1 MDKRVLVI
9 VITLVSLLL
18 PGRPPAAAQSKA
30 DCLACHSDTSL
41 TMEKGGTQRS
51 IYVNEA
57 LLNASAHRKLVC
69 VACHPGF
76 NPENVPH
83 KEKIEEVNCLTCHK
97 DVQFKHTFHPQ
108 LAKAIAA
115 HEPPDVGCK
124 DCHGTH
130 EIVSPKVPGSKF
142 SDQKVEESCG
152 ECHGDVRETFDKSAH
167 GRALAAAVAGAPNCL
182 TCHRHEVTLGGMTG
196 DTLSHKVAQEK
207 LCLSCHLDNPEVR
220 ARTSPTA
227 GFIAAYEKSVHGA
240 ALLKGNPRA
249 ANCIDCHGSHEMQKG
264 VESAS
269 LVSKKNIPST
279 CGKCH
284 EEITKEFRQSI
295 HGVAAANGV
304 KDAPVC
310 TDCHGEHNILPP
322 SDPRSS
328 VAAANVSARVCSPC
342 HSSVKLS
349 EKYGIASNRFQ
360 TFEDSYHGLA
370 IRAGDVEVA
379 NCASCHGA
387 HNIKP
392 SSDSTSTIS
401 KANLARTCG
410 KCHPGANAKFAIG
423 AVHVAFTDRAEPALY
438 WVSTIYLIL
447 IAVVVGGMF
456 LHNLLDFLRKAR
468 RKLMIRRGRIVP
480 EHVGHRLYLRMSTN
494 ERFQHGTLMLSFL
507 TLVFTGFALKFPDAW
522 WVVPIRNLSPMMF
535 EIRGIVHRVAG
546 VLLILAGLYHLY
558 YVLFVPR
565 GRELLRDLIPVPQ
578 DIKDAVA
585 VLRYNLGLTSIK
597 PLFARFSYIEKSEY
611 WALVW
616 GTIIMG
622 ATGAILWFDNTFI
635 GLLTKLWWDVARGVH
650 YYEAWLAT
658 LSIIVWHLYFVIFNP
673 DAYPMNLAWLKG
685 TLTEE
690 EMAEEHPLELAKL
703 EEREIAEALAEK
715 SGVEE
720 DAKPEAVSR

>member
-1 MDKRVLVI
+1 MKPRLLVI
-9 VITLVSLLL
+9 AAVLLIAPRHL
-18 PGRPPAAAQSKA
+18 SGQTRA
-30 DCLACHSDTSL
+30 DCLACHSDSSL
-41 TMEKGGTQRS
+41 TMEREGKQRS
-51 IYVNEA
+51 IFVSEA
-57 LLNASAHRKLVC
+57 VLNSSPHRKLVC
-69 VACHPGF
+69 VACHTGF

-83 KEKIEEVNCLTCHK
+83 KEKIEGVNCLTCHK

-108 LAKAIAA
+108 LAKALTA
-115 HEPPDVGCK
+115 HEQPDVGCK

-130 EIVSPKVPGSKF
+130 DIVSPKVPGSKF
-142 SDQKVEESCG
+142 SEQHVGEACA
-152 ECHGDVRETFDKSAH
+152 ECHSDVKDAYAESSH
-167 GRALAAAVAGAPNCL
+167 GKAQAAGVTGAPNCL
-182 TCHRHEVTLGGMTG
+182 TCHRHEVTFGGTTG

-240 ALLKGNPRA
+240 ALLRGDSAA
-249 ANCIDCHGSHEMQKG
+249 ANCIDCHGSHEMKKG
-264 VESAS
+264 VETTS
-269 LVSKKNIPST
+269 LVNKKNIPAT

-284 EEITKEFRQSI
+284 GEISREFSESI
-295 HGVAAANGV
+295 HGTAAAKGV

-328 VAAANVSARVCSPC
+328 VAAGNVSARVCSPC
-342 HSSVKLS
+342 HSSVKLT

-410 KCHPGANAKFAIG
+410 KCHQGANARFAMG
-423 AVHVAFTDRAEPALY
+423 AVHVAFTDRSEPALY
-438 WVSTIYLIL
+438 WVATVYIIMITI
-447 IAVVVGGMF
+447 VVGGM
-456 LHNLLDFLRKAR
+456 LIHNLLDFLRKAK
-468 RKLMIRRGRIVP
+468 RKLKIRRGTIVP
-480 EHVGHRLYLRMSTN
+480 EHVGHRLYLRMSPG
-494 ERFQHGTLMLSFL
+494 ERAQHATLMLSFF

-522 WVVPIRNLSPMMF
+522 WVVPIRNLSPLMF
-535 EIRGIVHRVAG
+535 EIRGIVHRIAG
-546 VLLILAGLYHLY
+546 VVLLAAGLYHLY
-558 YVLFVPR
+558 YIVLVPR
-565 GRELLRDLIPVPQ
+565 GKELLRDLLPVPQ
-578 DIKDAVA
+578 DVKDAVA
-585 VLRYNLGLTSIK
+585 VLKYNLGISAIK
-597 PLFARFSYIEKSEY
+597 PLFGRFSYIEKSEY

-616 GTIIMG
+616 GTIVMG

-658 LSIIVWHLYFVIFNP
+658 LSIVVWHLYFVIFNP
-673 DAYPMNLAWLKG
+673 DAYPMNLAWVKG

-690 EMAEEHPLELAKL
+690 EMAEEHPLELAGI
-703 EEREIAEALAEK
+703 EEREIAEALEAEPAA
-715 SGVEE
+715 EE
-720 DAKPEAVSR
+720 SAKDEALSE